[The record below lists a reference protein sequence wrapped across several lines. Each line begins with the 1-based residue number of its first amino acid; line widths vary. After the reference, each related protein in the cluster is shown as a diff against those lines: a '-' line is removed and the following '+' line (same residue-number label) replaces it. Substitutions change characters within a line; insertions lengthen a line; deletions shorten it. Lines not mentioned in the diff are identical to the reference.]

1 MLRSHRRPRLVVA
14 GLLGL
19 VTQTITGAAIAAETG
34 SEHTPDTVTVQAA
47 RERSVNLTDVVTT
60 GSRLGL
66 ETKDLPASVSVVTQE
81 LIQLTGART
90 ALESIQS
97 AVGMTGSTGVGSI
110 PSYTTR
116 GFTGSD
122 ITIMRDGIR
131 QNTSSQASRPLDSFL
146 FERIEVLKGP
156 ASLLYGEGAVGG
168 AVNYVSKTAPTRF
181 TGEAYASGGSWD
193 TYRAGLGLG
202 GPSGIDDVY
211 YRFDAS
217 HNSSNGYV
225 DRSEYDY
232 NAFAGDVRWEISD
245 RTSLSLSASL
255 LTDDTTSYYGTP
267 LVYDAI
273 IDQNGVQAVRRANT
287 LTDTLVNPRIVR
299 GTERLNYNIAD
310 NFVRGQNGFYR
321 LIFQTRIGDNLTLR
335 NEAYAATQNLMWRN
349 AESTVWNPATQLVE
363 RGSFLLIY
371 RNDLQLGDRLDLTWD
386 SQIAG
391 HTNRL
396 LVGALYDNND
406 QVRNT
411 GQPTPTNITPVN
423 VPLTGF
429 DPGVGPAAS
438 FIRTVG
444 VVTETSAVYIE
455 DVFEPTDNLKLIGGL
470 RYDRIDVERES
481 FIGAPFFSKS
491 YSPVTGRVGVVYSLT
506 PDSNLYASYSKAAQ
520 PVSQLVSLLATQADF
535 SLQKGA
541 QLEVG
546 VKTSLWNNLGD
557 LTVAVYDIKKK
568 DLLTSTIVDD
578 VRLNS
583 QIGAQVSQGAEVA
596 LSLAPAS
603 GWRVEGN
610 LAYTWKAEYEDFN
623 ENLGTG
629 VISRSGKTTTGVPDL
644 VAGLFV
650 VHNWTDWSVNAGL
663 RHVAAR
669 WANTNNSI
677 KLDSYTTLDA
687 AIVYRYGPVVATL
700 RGRNLTDEL
709 YTSGSSALAPRLEDP
724 RSAELNL
731 KYSF

>member
-1 MLRSHRRPRLVVA
+1 MTRTPRRSRLAAA

-19 VTQTITGAAIAAETG
+19 ASNSTVGIAIAAD
-34 SEHTPDTVTVQAA
+34 SADEHAPATVTVQAD
-47 RERSVNLTDVVTT
+47 RERSVNLNDVATT

-66 ETKDLPASVSVVTQE
+66 ETRDLPASVSVVTQE

-90 ALESIQS
+90 ALEAIES
-97 AVGMTGSTGVGSI
+97 AVGMTGSIGVGSI

-116 GFTGSD
+116 GFSGNDVTV
-122 ITIMRDGIR
+122 MRDGIR
-131 QNTSSQASRPLDSFL
+131 QNTGSQSARPLDAFL

-168 AVNYVSKTAPTRF
+168 AVNYVSKTAPHEF
-181 TGEAYASGGSWD
+181 AGEAYASGGSWN

-202 GPSGIDDVY
+202 GPSGIDNVY

-217 HNSSNGYV
+217 HNASDGYV
-225 DRSEYDY
+225 ERSEYKYD
-232 NAFAGDVRWEISD
+232 AFAGEVRWEPSD
-245 RTSLSLSASL
+245 QTSLSLSATL

-273 IDQNGVQAVRRANT
+273 IDQNGDRFVRKANAA
-287 LTDTLVNPRIVR
+287 TDTLVNPRIVR

-310 NFVRGQNGFYR
+310 NFVHAQNGFYR
-321 LIFQTRIGDNLTLR
+321 LIFQTKLGEAWTLR
-335 NEAYAATQNLMWRN
+335 NEAYAVTQNLAWRN
-349 AESTVWNPATQLVE
+349 AESTIWNPATQLVE

-371 RNDLQLGDRLDLTWD
+371 RNDLQVGDRLDLTWD
-386 SQIAG
+386 TQIAG
-391 HTNRL
+391 RSNRF
-396 LVGALYDNND
+396 LVGALYDDND
-406 QVRNT
+406 QIRNS
-411 GQPTPTNITPVN
+411 GQTTPTNITPLN
-423 VPLTGF
+423 LPLTGF
-429 DPGVGPAAS
+429 DPGTGPAAD
-438 FIRTVG
+438 FIRTVD
-444 VVTETSAVYIE
+444 VVTQTAAVYVE
-455 DVFEPTDNLKLIGGL
+455 DVFEATDALKVVGGL
-470 RYDRIDVERES
+470 RYDSIDVERES
-481 FIGAPFFSKS
+481 FIGAPLFTKS
-491 YSPVTGRVGVVYSLT
+491 YSPITGRLGLVYSLT
-506 PDSNLYASYSKAAQ
+506 SDANVYASYSRAAQ
-520 PVSQLVSLLATQADF
+520 PVSQLVSLVSTQSDF

-541 QLEVG
+541 QIEIG
-546 VKTSLWNNLGD
+546 IKTDLWSGRGE
-557 LTVAVYDIKKK
+557 LTAALYDIKKK
-568 DLLTSTIVDD
+568 DLLTSTIIDN

-596 LSLAPAS
+596 LSLAPAM

-629 VISRSGKTTTGVPDL
+629 VISRSGNTTTGIPDV

-650 VHNWTDWSVNAGL
+650 VHDHGDWSVNAGL

-677 KLDSYTTLDA
+677 QLDAYTTLDA
-687 AIVYRYGPVVATL
+687 AFVYRFSQVVATL

-709 YTSGSSALAPRLEDP
+709 YTSGSSALTPRLAEP
-724 RSAELNL
+724 RSAEISL
-731 KYSF
+731 KYTF